1 MKVVGE
7 RVNTVNS
14 SADRFVSC
22 DDEQFQGLNPPDYK
36 VYTSSLSW
44 LTGQIKHAYIPEA
57 RKYCQINRFC
67 DGFDLTS
74 GLARCT

>member
-44 LTGQIKHAYIPEA
+44 LTGQIEHKNIV
-57 RKYCQINRFC
+57 RSIGF

-74 GLARCT
+74 GLARYI